1 MTQDSLKRGQELV
14 RIIQEAQEFLKILN
28 KVVAGDAGN
37 ATLTLTASTGISN
50 PSLTLTR
57 YPAVAEALAKALQ
70 EEVKKLE
77 QEFSKL

>member
-14 RIIQEAQEFLKILN
+14 RIIQEAQDFLKILN
-28 KVVAGDAGN
+28 KVVAGDAGT

-50 PSLTLTR
+50 PSLVLTR
-57 YPAVAEALAKALQ
+57 YPEVAAALAKELQ

-77 QEFSKL
+77 IEFQKL